1 MAEDNSILSKTI
13 SLLRFPLAFMVV
25 WSHVSFT
32 VNIDGLQKLA
42 IFEHSGYAYFRTC
55 SIECFASISVPLF
68 FFISGFLF
76 FYKTEWSKEAYIS
89 KLRKRVKSLLVPYL
103 FWIAAPLAFTALYQ
117 QLFLPETFDE
127 LRIADYSISDWL
139 TSFGIQPP
147 GSESEI
153 SCPFNDPLW
162 FIRDLIVI
170 TIISPVIYWGANPQ
184 I

>member
-76 FYKTEWSKEAYIS
+76 FYKTEWSKKEAYIS

-103 FWIAAPLAFTALYQ
+103 FWISGATSLYS
-117 QLFLPETFDE
+117 PIPATFFAGNF
-127 LRIADYSISDWL
+127 RR
-139 TSFGIQPP
+139 TSNCGLQH
-147 GSESEI
+147 
-153 SCPFNDPLW
+153 L
-162 FIRDLIVI
+162 
-170 TIISPVIYWGANPQ
+170 
-184 I
+184 